1 MTHTDAAIVLI
12 TKSEGLRLKP
22 YICPAGKRTVGYG
35 TTRPLGRPIIL
46 TSFTITKKQA
56 LEYLEYDVKN
66 IDDIINALCPPISQG
81 LFDALVD
88 FCYNFGA
95 GKLASS
101 TLLRNIKD
109 NASLTEIADEFRKWV
124 HGGGVVLEGLVIR
137 RENEIKLFLP

>member
-1 MTHTDAAIVLI
+1 MKHSEAAIALI
-12 TKSEGLRLKP
+12 TKSEGLVLKP
-22 YICPAGKRTVGYG
+22 YLCPAGKRTVGYG

-66 IDDIINALCPPISQG
+66 IDEIINALCPPISQG

-95 GKLASS
+95 GKFATS
-101 TLLRNIKD
+101 TLLKKIKA
-109 NASLTEIADEFRKWV
+109 NASLEEIAEQFKRWV
-124 HGGGVVLEGLVIR
+124 YVNGVINEGQIRR

>member
-1 MTHTDAAIVLI
+1 MKHTDAAIALI

-101 TLLRNIKD
+101 TLLKKIKA
-109 NASLTEIADEFRKWV
+109 NASLTDIAEEFRKWV
-124 HGGGVVLEGLVIR
+124 QGGGVVLEGLVVR

>member
-1 MTHTDAAIVLI
+1 MKHSEAAIALI

-22 YICPAGKRTVGYG
+22 YLCPASKRTVGYG

-46 TSFTITKKQA
+46 TSFVITKKQA

-66 IDDIINALCPPISQG
+66 IDEILNALCPPISQG

-95 GKLASS
+95 GKFASS
-101 TLLRNIKD
+101 TLLKKIKA
-109 NASLTEIADEFRKWV
+109 NASLEEIAEQFRRWV
-124 HGGGVVLEGLVIR
+124 YVNGVEYEGLVVR